1 MIAMGAPNPRSRQM
15 AAPIVTKQQKEL
27 KNWLK
32 LRTKRAAA
40 VAAKPPKH
48 GKKSST

>member
-1 MIAMGAPNPRSRQM
+1 MT
-15 AAPIVTKQQKEL
+15 APIVTKQQKDL
-27 KNWLK
+27 KAWLK

-48 GKKSST
+48 GKKGSST

>member
-1 MIAMGAPNPRSRQM
+1 MKVMNAPIPRSRKM
-15 AAPIVTKQQKEL
+15 TAPIVTKQQKDL

-32 LRTKRAAA
+32 LRTKRAVA
-40 VAAKPPKH
+40 VAAKPLKH